1 MPVPA
6 MADRIYLD
14 HNATAPLRPTAREA
28 ALEAMALIGNA
39 SSVHADGRRARAM
52 IEVARRKVVGLAG
65 AAPRGVIFTS
75 GGTEANSLALL
86 GCGRPRLLVSA
97 IEHPSVL
104 AVRADAEAIPVD
116 RHGVLDL
123 GALEAMLD
131 AGEEPALVS
140 VMAANNETGVI
151 QPLAEVVRLAH
162 GRCALVHCDAV
173 QGAGRMA
180 LGDLGADFMTLSGH
194 KLGGLQGAGALVV
207 GDAIEIA
214 AVQRGGGQELGRRA
228 GTEALPAIAA
238 FGAAAQACTGDD
250 MATVAGLRDRL
261 QEAMTA
267 AVPGARV
274 MGAGVPRLANTL
286 AIAHPATRAETLVMA
301 FDLEGIALSAGS
313 ACSSGKVGPSHVLE
327 AMGEGALARNT
338 IRISLGE
345 TTTADAV
352 ARCAEVWQALD
363 RRLGGERSAA

>member
-1 MPVPA
+1 MSK
-6 MADRIYLD
+6 
-14 HNATAPLRPTAREA
+14 LRVHVA
-28 ALEAMALIGNA
+28 ALSSQDPTFWVTKERVAAACKRHKALARHVAFDWSWDHDRFAEGIA
-39 SSVHADGRRARAM
+39 QADAM
-52 IEVARRKVVGLAG
+52 IGWRF
-65 AAPRGVIFTS
+65 PRS
-75 GGTEANSLALL
+75 
-86 GCGRPRLLVSA
+86 
-97 IEHPSVL
+97 
-104 AVRADAEAIPVD
+104 
-116 RHGVLDL
+116 
-123 GALEAMLD
+123 
-131 AGEEPALVS
+131 
-140 VMAANNETGVI
+140 
-151 QPLAEVVRLAH
+151 
-162 GRCALVHCDAV
+162 
-173 QGAGRMA
+173 
-180 LGDLGADFMTLSGH
+180 
-194 KLGGLQGAGALVV
+194 
-207 GDAIEIA
+207 
-214 AVQRGGGQELGRRA
+214 ELR
-228 GTEALPAIAA
+228 
-238 FGAAAQACTGDD
+238 D

>member
-1 MPVPA
+1 
-6 MADRIYLD
+6 
-14 HNATAPLRPTAREA
+14 
-28 ALEAMALIGNA
+28 
-39 SSVHADGRRARAM
+39 
-52 IEVARRKVVGLAG
+52 
-65 AAPRGVIFTS
+65 
-75 GGTEANSLALL
+75 
-86 GCGRPRLLVSA
+86 
-97 IEHPSVL
+97 
-104 AVRADAEAIPVD
+104 
-116 RHGVLDL
+116 
-123 GALEAMLD
+123 
-131 AGEEPALVS
+131 
-140 VMAANNETGVI
+140 
-151 QPLAEVVRLAH
+151 
-162 GRCALVHCDAV
+162 
-173 QGAGRMA
+173 MA

-207 GDAIEIA
+207 GDGIEIA

-238 FGAAAQACTGDD
+238 FGAAAQACAGDD

-286 AIAHPATRAETLVMA
+286 AIAHPATQAETLVMA